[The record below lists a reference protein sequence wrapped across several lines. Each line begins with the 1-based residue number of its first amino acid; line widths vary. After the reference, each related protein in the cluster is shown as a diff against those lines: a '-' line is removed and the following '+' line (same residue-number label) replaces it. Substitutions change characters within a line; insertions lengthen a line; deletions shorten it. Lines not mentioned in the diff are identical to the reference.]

1 MFSQLGFFCVI
12 LRFWKKFCA
21 FGKNQNQEQ
30 KIKIKSK
37 KKKQKRATI

>member
-1 MFSQLGFFCVI
+1 MTKSVFI
-12 LRFWKKFCA
+12 HLRFWKKFCA